1 MSRDPTMVDAFV
13 NLGGD
18 LHSVMAVQVFHP
30 LGDLSLEEFLK
41 HKGENP
47 YKKERKY
54 SKFINFGFCCIP
66 GTLLK
71 TSKGDVP
78 IEKLVTEEGYI
89 PYQGEIRAIDDTGEQ
104 IISHTY
110 KTKASDT
117 IEFELEDDSTLEVTP
132 DHNCFVVRE
141 RKEIMVKAK
150 EILFT
155 DLFEKF
161 EQAITNMKTVRIKN
175 IKQKH
180 YSEPIDVYCVTVV
193 PNHRIFLN
201 NILTGQCFGKIAPS
215 FAKQD
220 LEPNWT
226 KEEAIQF
233 CKDNK
238 LSPKDGNYFLAA
250 AEFIRNKFFN
260 TYSKLIP
267 WMESLH
273 KIGRTKGVIYTIFG
287 NRRLVPELTYVGED
301 DDKKVI
307 SNLENI
313 CVNSPVQTHESVV
326 INRSMRRAQEMFEH
340 GYEENNF
347 TPMES
352 HMNGMTHDAVNWTAA
367 DEDKP
372 ELWGNLHEIF
382 ETDYP
387 ENKGVPISY
396 EIDDAHPDDP
406 VNPSAWAF
414 GEEV

>member
-54 SKFINFGFCCIP
+54 SKFINFGF
-66 GTLLK
+66 
-71 TSKGDVP
+71 
-78 IEKLVTEEGYI
+78 
-89 PYQGEIRAIDDTGEQ
+89 
-104 IISHTY
+104 
-110 KTKASDT
+110 
-117 IEFELEDDSTLEVTP
+117 
-132 DHNCFVVRE
+132 
-141 RKEIMVKAK
+141 
-150 EILFT
+150 
-155 DLFEKF
+155 
-161 EQAITNMKTVRIKN
+161 
-175 IKQKH
+175 
-180 YSEPIDVYCVTVV
+180 
-193 PNHRIFLN
+193 
-201 NILTGQCFGKIAPS
+201 CFGKIAPS

-313 CVNSPVQTHESVV
+313 CVNSPVQTHESVI
-326 INRSMRRAQEMFEH
+326 INRSMRRAQNMFEH
-340 GYEENNF
+340 GYEGNNH

-352 HMNGMTHDAVNWTAA
+352 HMNGMTHDAVNWTSA

-372 ELWGNLHEIF
+372 DLWENLHEIF